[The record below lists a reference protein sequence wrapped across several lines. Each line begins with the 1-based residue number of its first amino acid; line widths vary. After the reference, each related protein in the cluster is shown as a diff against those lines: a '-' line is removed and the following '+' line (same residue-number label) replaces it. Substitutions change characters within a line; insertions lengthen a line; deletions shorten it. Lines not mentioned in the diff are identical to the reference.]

1 MLRALEGDEAT
12 VTHAIALMLECPQEL
27 EVIEGSVLENASVEK
42 VVEMIQNS
50 SSSHLM
56 EVSPLYWED
65 LGGLICESELKCLY
79 EYRTKQGKCFSN
91 CRIDHSESSS
101 DWCLLYKS

>member
-1 MLRALEGDEAT
+1 MLSVSSLQFMLRALEGDEAT

-65 LGGLICESELKCLY
+65 LGGLNCESELKCLY
-79 EYRTKQGKCFSN
+79 EYRNK
-91 CRIDHSESSS
+91 
-101 DWCLLYKS
+101 